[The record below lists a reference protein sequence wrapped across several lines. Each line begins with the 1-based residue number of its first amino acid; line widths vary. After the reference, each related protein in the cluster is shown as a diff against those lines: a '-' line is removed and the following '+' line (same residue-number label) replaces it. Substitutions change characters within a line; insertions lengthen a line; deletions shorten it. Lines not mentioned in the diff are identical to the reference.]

1 MKKKGNV
8 SAEHIIKE
16 AVVLLQQSGVRAFT
30 FRLLAKRVGCS
41 EEMLYRYFVDLRSLF
56 TAVIRTYATRHLTQ
70 AVSEITDPVGPSLQ
84 GKLMR
89 FGVRLLLVMRD
100 DDNTLDIY
108 RCVISDASHTDIG
121 LLFSESGLREALE
134 KLTFALDSAM
144 MRKELRLA
152 DPRVMSQ
159 QLFSL
164 LYVTFWMRL
173 LERAPQPLTLFQIR
187 RLVQDAV
194 KVFLYGVSRPC

>member
-16 AVVLLQQSGVRAFT
+16 AAALLQQSGVRAFS
-30 FRLLAKRVGCS
+30 FHLLAKHIGCS
-41 EEMLYRYFVDLRSLF
+41 EEMLYRYFFDLRSLF

-70 AVSEITDPVGPSLQ
+70 AVSEITDLAGLSLQ

-134 KLTFALDSAM
+134 KLTYALGTAM

-152 DPRVMSQ
+152 DPWVMSQ

-164 LYVTFWMRL
+164 LYVTFWMHL

-194 KVFLYGVSRPC
+194 KVFLHGVSRPC

>member
-16 AVVLLQQSGVRAFT
+16 AAALLQQSGVRAFS
-30 FRLLAKRVGCS
+30 FHLLAKHIGCS
-41 EEMLYRYFVDLRSLF
+41 EEMLYRYFFDLRSLF

-70 AVSEITDPVGPSLQ
+70 AVSEITDLAGLSLQ

-121 LLFSESGLREALE
+121 LLIVFSPFL
-134 KLTFALDSAM
+134 
-144 MRKELRLA
+144 
-152 DPRVMSQ
+152 
-159 QLFSL
+159 SL
-164 LYVTFWMRL
+164 KTVL
-173 LERAPQPLTLFQIR
+173 LEIYFMN
-187 RLVQDAV
+187 
-194 KVFLYGVSRPC
+194 